1 MTPKEQCQLV
11 IHELCIARLRKDEKG
26 IKKWITRLDYW
37 TEMVYEEELKGR
49 IENEITISS

>member
-37 TEMVYEEELKGR
+37 TEMVHEEELKR
-49 IENEITISS
+49 KIKNEIIIPS